1 MCSPGIDGQPVDGSF
16 IDTSDASAL
25 VQINKSKTE
34 GGCLVAS
41 WLSVLVW
48 NHQCGNRLNSLF
60 PWCDSNVLFSFAGP
74 QILCTFCGDR
84 QATGPNAGAVHPRGQ
99 RHRSSR
105 RRLHLPH
112 RPRELCLQLW
122 MSQGTTIC
130 MFRPV
135 SFFFFSRYFV
145 SYVIS
150 QQTTPLFDVLHT
162 FFHSIPVG
170 WSVNI
175 RSTTTT
181 IYLALFSLSLYFS
194 LHMYRD

>member
-1 MCSPGIDGQPVDGSF
+1 MGDELCHTVVARAGSFSAWWLDSHVQPRYRWQPVDGSF

-135 SFFFFSRYFV
+135 SFFFFFLG
-145 SYVIS
+145 I
-150 QQTTPLFDVLHT
+150 LFPT
-162 FFHSIPVG
+162 
-170 WSVNI
+170 
-175 RSTTTT
+175 
-181 IYLALFSLSLYFS
+181 
-194 LHMYRD
+194 